1 MNQSKSQNSEGANHI
16 LLPMAVGAVFLVI
29 LVAGAILG

>member
-1 MNQSKSQNSEGANHI
+1 MHESKSQTSESTNQI
-16 LLPMAVGAVFLVI
+16 MLPMAVGAIFLVI

>member
-1 MNQSKSQNSEGANHI
+1 MQESNRPTSESTNQFM
-16 LLPMAVGAVFLVI
+16 LPMAVGAIFLVI

>member
-1 MNQSKSQNSEGANHI
+1 MHESKSQTGDSPNHI
-16 LLPMAVGAVFLVI
+16 ILPMAVGAIFLVI